1 MDKETSQFKRS
12 ASPEQK
18 HYSIQTFLI
27 FRSVALSVL
36 ITFAILIPAM
46 TALKMATSEKTR
58 NHVYGLFRSW
68 EAFFNILLTILGILA
83 ALLSFM
89 FVLCLLM
96 KIYRITLDEG
106 WIRGRNYYGF
116 RREFRLEEITS
127 VDPISSNGV
136 TGWILR
142 TEARGSILVPSQVE
156 KAEELLEEIE
166 KALQKKGLTMFEAE
180 V

>member
-1 MDKETSQFKRS
+1 MQR
-12 ASPEQK
+12 
-18 HYSIQTFLI
+18 HYYIHSLPL
-27 FRSVALSVL
+27 FRSVAISVL
-36 ITFAILIPAM
+36 ITFAILIPAV

-58 NHVYGLFRSW
+58 NYVYGHFRSW
-68 EAFFNILLTILGILA
+68 EALFSILLTVLGILA
-83 ALLSFM
+83 ALLAFM

-96 KIYRITLDEG
+96 KIYRITLHEG

-116 RREFRLEEITS
+116 RREFRLEDITS

-142 TEARGSILVPSQVE
+142 TEARGSILVPTQVE
-156 KAEELLEEIE
+156 NPEELLEEIE
-166 KALQKKGLTMFEAE
+166 KALQKKGLTMVESD